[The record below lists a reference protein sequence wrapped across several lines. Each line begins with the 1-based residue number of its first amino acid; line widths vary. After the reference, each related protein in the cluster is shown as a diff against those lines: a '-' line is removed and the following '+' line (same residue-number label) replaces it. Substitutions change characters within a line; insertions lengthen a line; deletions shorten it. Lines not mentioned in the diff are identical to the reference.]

1 MTFSD
6 TSKYPRLRLSRLSDF
21 MDRSVSRRFQACG
34 FDITN
39 RQENALRNLRMYGS
53 MSQTSLAEYTGQDRN
68 SLSRT
73 LAILEKKGLV
83 EKRGSQDDR
92 RFCEVSITPK
102 GEEVHIELMKILED
116 WRKEVF
122 GRIPA
127 EELAS
132 FIATS
137 EKLMSILHELDEK

>member
-102 GEEVHIELMKILED
+102 GV
-116 WRKEVF
+116 
-122 GRIPA
+122 
-127 EELAS
+127 
-132 FIATS
+132 
-137 EKLMSILHELDEK
+137 